1 MEWPSG
7 SLVFLRTS
15 RANIILRRD
24 PKLHAPVCSAEVACI
39 CGLLVRKRV
48 GQIFLSIPR
57 EVFRRSSYSSECSA
71 CCFQF
76 RLCCAHRPAL
86 LEAFPA
92 EDRSPL
98 CGTKGNSGFLPA
110 LRTVCFRFRAYGN
123 GAAAT

>member
-1 MEWPSG
+1 MKWPSG
-7 SLVFLRTS
+7 SLCFLRTS
-15 RANIILRRD
+15 RTSIILRGD
-24 PKLHAPVCSAEVACI
+24 PKLHAPVCSAEVCVHLRPAGQKKSGTDI
-39 CGLLVRKRV
+39 PIHPTRGLPS
-48 GQIFLSIPR
+48 FD
-57 EVFRRSSYSSECSA
+57 SSECSA

-110 LRTVCFRFRAYGN
+110 LRTVCFRFRAHG
-123 GAAAT
+123 